1 MQPALN
7 RRSGVRL
14 SGEEPHASVAQ
25 PARASRCQREGRG
38 FEPRRVPSQSARRR
52 CRFAPVAE
60 WIEAPAFQAGH
71 TGSIPVWGSPQ
82 KQVDDGGLAERLL
95 QRTVNPPPTG
105 LRRFE
110 SCGRHCFGCR
120 TWPATW
126 VPKLEG
132 RAPVSNTGGCGLAFG
147 RLRSSRLARGRL
159 RVRPPLTPSPTF
171 AAPFPVRLTASRET
185 LDLAMVV
192 RAHHRELRRWP
203 HADSSAGRAPR
214 SHRGGR
220 RFNPCSAYHRSLQE
234 LNRLSISLLRRPI
247 QVTFGRLRLESC
259 LERPLVCRLARPPAL
274 RGHRV
279 AGCWRKR

>member
-7 RRSGVRL
+7 RQSGVRL

-82 KQVDDGGLAERLL
+82 KQADDGGLAERLL

-126 VPKLEG
+126 VPKLRG
-132 RAPVSNTGGCGLAFG
+132 QSAGLQHRRLWVRLPPSPPRGDSSTGQ
-147 RLRSSRLARGRL
+147 SSRLARGRL
-159 RVRPPLTPSPTF
+159 RVRPPLTPSLAFDALLPGS
-171 AAPFPVRLTASRET
+171 ANGKPRDSGSRYGG
-185 LDLAMVV
+185 
-192 RAHHRELRRWP
+192 
-203 HADSSAGRAPR
+203 SSPSPGTPPLGRAR
-214 SHRGGR
+214 IAQLG
-220 RFNPCSAYHRSLQE
+220 
-234 LNRLSISLLRRPI
+234 
-247 QVTFGRLRLESC
+247 
-259 LERPLVCRLARPPAL
+259 ERPAHIGEAAGSIPAPRITARFSSSI
-274 RGHRV
+274 G
-279 AGCWRKR
+279 

>member
-82 KQVDDGGLAERLL
+82 KQVEDGGLAERLL

-126 VPKLEG
+126 VPKLRGQSAGLQHRRLWVGLWPPSEQPSCTRQVAG
-132 RAPVSNTGGCGLAFG
+132 STPAHSITDIRCPLPGSANGKPRDSGSRYGGSSPSPGTPSLA
-147 RLRSSRLARGRL
+147 ARG
-159 RVRPPLTPSPTF
+159 
-171 AAPFPVRLTASRET
+171 
-185 LDLAMVV
+185 
-192 RAHHRELRRWP
+192 
-203 HADSSAGRAPR
+203 
-214 SHRGGR
+214 
-220 RFNPCSAYHRSLQE
+220 
-234 LNRLSISLLRRPI
+234 
-247 QVTFGRLRLESC
+247 
-259 LERPLVCRLARPPAL
+259 
-274 RGHRV
+274 
-279 AGCWRKR
+279 